1 MLSTEEN
8 VAVLIE
14 AWKLMVGRLPG
25 AKIHQSGGVAT
36 MFGHVA
42 LPFLNLSVLDR
53 RLADEQDLR
62 SVLAVARE
70 RARSCAHGSMLGLC
84 EALAPENWER
94 GAAEEGFVP
103 ALNMTG
109 MAADR
114 LLPPRHAPPDL
125 EFRRV
130 LNEAEARDLATINA
144 HAYGMPLQQFECIC
158 NLYLW
163 REDSFAY
170 VGYAGGQ
177 AVASAAAL
185 PVAGAMYIAFVATL
199 PEAQGKGYAEAVMRK
214 AIQQAQPSIGVTRMT
229 LHASDM
235 GKPLYRSM
243 GFEPGAK
250 VPLLGAPDGLSRH

>member
-14 AWKLMVGRLPG
+14 AWKFMAGGLPG
-25 AKIHQSGGVAT
+25 AKIHQAGGVAT

-53 RLADEQDLR
+53 PLADERDLR
-62 SVLAVARE
+62 GVLAVARE
-70 RARSCAHGSMLGLC
+70 RAASCAHGSMLGLC
-84 EALAPENWER
+84 EALAPADWER
-94 GAAEEGFVP
+94 IAAEEGFVP

-114 LLPPRHAPPDL
+114 LLPPRRAPPDL

-130 LNEAEARDLATINA
+130 LHEAEARDLATINA
-144 HAYGMPLQQFECIC
+144 HAYGMPLEQFECIC

-177 AVASAAAL
+177 AVTSAAVL
-185 PVAGAMYIAFVATL
+185 PVPGAMYIAFVATL
-199 PEAQGKGYAEAVMRK
+199 PEAYGKGYAEAVMRR
-214 AIQQAQPSIGVTRMT
+214 AIEQAQPSMRVTRMT

-235 GKPLYRSM
+235 GKPLYQSM
-243 GFEPGAK
+243 GFEPGAS
-250 VPLLGAPDGLSRH
+250 VLLLAAPDAASRH